1 MTFMVTFKVDG
12 TPVPKGRA
20 RYARRGNYISTY
32 TPEKTR
38 TYETL
43 IKDSAIEAMGASE
56 PLETPVSLYLYI
68 RVPIP
73 ASATKK
79 RLQAISDGSEKPTK
93 KPDASN
99 ILKSVEDGIKELMGK
114 STKGIAGGYTISWP
128 TRSYKAQPEKTV
140 PAKEAYTIRQST
152 LTIKEARQ

>member
-1 MTFMVTFKVDG
+1 MSFMVTFKVDAN
-12 TPVPKGRA
+12 PVGKQRA
-20 RYARRGNYISTY
+20 RYVRRGNHISTY

-38 TYETL
+38 SYETL
-43 IKDSAIEAMGASE
+43 IKESAKQAMGSSE

-99 ILKSVEDGIKELMGK
+99 ILKSVEDGMNGVVYHDDSQIINIHVTKVYSSVPGVDICVKECL
-114 STKGIAGGYTISWP
+114 
-128 TRSYKAQPEKTV
+128 E
-140 PAKEAYTIRQST
+140 
-152 LTIKEARQ
+152 

>member
-20 RYARRGNYISTY
+20 RYARRGNFISTY

-43 IKDSAIEAMGASE
+43 IKDAAIEAMGASE

-73 ASATKK
+73 KSCTKR
-79 RLQAISDGSEKPTK
+79 RLEAIDNGSEKPTK

-99 ILKSVEDGIKELMGK
+99 ILKSVEDGMNGVVYHDDSQIINIHVTKVYSSLPGVDICVKECLD
-114 STKGIAGGYTISWP
+114 
-128 TRSYKAQPEKTV
+128 
-140 PAKEAYTIRQST
+140 
-152 LTIKEARQ
+152 

>member
-12 TPVPKGRA
+12 VPVPKGRA
-20 RYARRGNYISTY
+20 RYVRRGNHISTY

-43 IKDSAIEAMGASE
+43 IKDAARQAMGVSE

-73 ASATKK
+73 ASSTKK
-79 RLQAISDGSEKPTK
+79 RLQAIADGSEKPIK

-99 ILKSVEDGIKELMGK
+99 VLKSVEDGMNGVVYKDDSQIVNIHVTKVFSSEPGVDICVKECL
-114 STKGIAGGYTISWP
+114 
-128 TRSYKAQPEKTV
+128 E
-140 PAKEAYTIRQST
+140 
-152 LTIKEARQ
+152 

>member
-1 MTFMVTFKVDG
+1 MSFMVTFKVDA

-20 RYARRGNYISTY
+20 RYVRRGNHISTY

-43 IKDSAIEAMGASE
+43 IKESAKQAMGSSE
-56 PLETPVSLYLYI
+56 PLETPVTLYLYI

-73 ASATKK
+73 KSCTKK
-79 RLQAISDGSEKPTK
+79 RLEAIANGSEKPIK

-99 ILKSVEDGIKELMGK
+99 ILKSVEDGMNGVVYKDDSQIVNIHVSKVYSSAPGVDICIKECLD
-114 STKGIAGGYTISWP
+114 
-128 TRSYKAQPEKTV
+128 
-140 PAKEAYTIRQST
+140 
-152 LTIKEARQ
+152 

>member
-20 RYARRGNYISTY
+20 RYARRGNFISTY

-43 IKDSAIEAMGASE
+43 IKDAAIEAMGASE

-73 ASATKK
+73 KSCTKK
-79 RLQAISDGSEKPTK
+79 RLEAIDNGSEKPTK

-99 ILKSVEDGIKELMGK
+99 ILKSVEDGMNGIVYHDDSQIINIHVTKVYSSLPGVDICVKECLD
-114 STKGIAGGYTISWP
+114 
-128 TRSYKAQPEKTV
+128 
-140 PAKEAYTIRQST
+140 
-152 LTIKEARQ
+152 

>member
-20 RYARRGNYISTY
+20 RYARRGNFISTY

-38 TYETL
+38 AYETL
-43 IKDSAIEAMGASE
+43 IKDSAIEAMGSSE

-73 ASATKK
+73 KSCTKK
-79 RLQAISDGSEKPTK
+79 RLEAIDNGSEKPTK

-99 ILKSVEDGIKELMGK
+99 ILKSVEDGMNGVVYHDDSQIINIHVTKVYSSLPGVDICVKECLD
-114 STKGIAGGYTISWP
+114 
-128 TRSYKAQPEKTV
+128 
-140 PAKEAYTIRQST
+140 
-152 LTIKEARQ
+152 

>member
-1 MTFMVTFKVDG
+1 MVTFKVDG

-20 RYARRGNYISTY
+20 RYARRGNFISTY

-43 IKDSAIEAMGASE
+43 IRDSAIEAMGASE
-56 PLETPVSLYLYI
+56 PLKTPVSLYLYI

-99 ILKSVEDGIKELMGK
+99 ILKSVEDGMNGVVYHDDSQIINIHVTKVYSSLPGVDICVKECLD
-114 STKGIAGGYTISWP
+114 
-128 TRSYKAQPEKTV
+128 
-140 PAKEAYTIRQST
+140 
-152 LTIKEARQ
+152 

>member
-1 MTFMVTFKVDG
+1 MTFMVTFKVDA
-12 TPVPKGRA
+12 TPIPKGRA
-20 RYARRGNYISTY
+20 RYVRRGNHISTY

-43 IKDSAIEAMGASE
+43 IKDSAIEAMGSSE

-73 ASATKK
+73 KSCTKK
-79 RLQAISDGSEKPTK
+79 RLQAIENGSEKPTK

-99 ILKSVEDGIKELMGK
+99 ILKSVEDGMNGVVYHDDSQIINIHVTKVYSSLPGVDICVKECLD
-114 STKGIAGGYTISWP
+114 
-128 TRSYKAQPEKTV
+128 
-140 PAKEAYTIRQST
+140 
-152 LTIKEARQ
+152 

>member
-20 RYARRGNYISTY
+20 RYARRGNFISTY

-43 IKDSAIEAMGASE
+43 IKEAAIEAMGASE

-73 ASATKK
+73 KSCTKK
-79 RLQAISDGSEKPTK
+79 RLEAIDNGSEKPTK

-99 ILKSVEDGIKELMGK
+99 ILKSVEDGMNGVVYHDDSQIINIHVTKVYSSLPGVDICVKECLD
-114 STKGIAGGYTISWP
+114 
-128 TRSYKAQPEKTV
+128 
-140 PAKEAYTIRQST
+140 
-152 LTIKEARQ
+152 